1 MQVAPS
7 GVKGTSAQQAR
18 PCSLH
23 GLVQHVAVAAQS
35 RGRPTKGSRAV
46 PTPSCPTPIQTRRGV
61 DEAPAAAGS
70 CMEAALAISGLQQ
83 AISAPQLQVAG
94 TIALD
99 SAPSVGD
106 AQQASAPEAVRG
118 AGTADAWATAN
129 PSLHCEGS
137 SMVQAPSA
145 RAEHAMKASA
155 SASEQ
160 PPDTAQRFMSAG
172 VTAAAQPV
180 HHSPGL
186 VRQPQEAGMDT
197 GHDASE
203 AGLPEAMLPWL
214 HNVQQAARGHQQ
226 AAEQSV
232 EQQMDSA
239 CAVSAVGRS
248 ETGRSGAGAKQAL
261 FLEIQSRLPP
271 RLPGQAGYTDVY
283 DFPDSVLA
291 VADSFLRDAPASQ
304 EQPDLGAALAVS
316 DVGIPACSAAAAATE
331 AATSSAP
338 HNPAEACLLPPIA
351 TVGTGGHMAS
361 RAAAVSAAAH
371 ASPQHAAA
379 ADRSNRAEPS
389 SGLRQRQ
396 KTLSAAHEA
405 ALRAAAQH
413 ALPAPRKSLAP
424 SQQMQ
429 GGLASTGAASAAAAA
444 ASAVTGG
451 PDMVQALAERSCRS
465 SVTPHKAESRGGKA
479 GENFVDSR
487 KPGSA
492 GTHMPLQQP
501 GGYSNSSQAAH
512 ESQAGISVSVKPVDV
527 CVPAASYGAPGGVEH
542 ERRGDHD
549 NRQQPRLQMGSPSR
563 GLDMLAAA
571 ASRLGGVP
579 KHVAKAAWQAKHTG
593 SAAAPAG
600 KMAKLS
606 RPSAPPASPSQ
617 KRKFTKDVNALHSP
631 TKKQRSNA
639 VSSTNKSIPV
649 SPGKVQQG
657 KAARPKTP
665 TKARASPKIG
675 SPRSRQQPEGS
686 SSRPQS
692 GGRALQSDAAERLA
706 KKLKCAAEKTPSRA
720 ANRGADPED
729 AGEALLRVHVQKFLA
744 QLHASFLSVA
754 CRYNCDG
761 CQRSVFPHQMR
772 IECL

>member
-1 MQVAPS
+1 MQVAPC
-7 GVKGTSAQQAR
+7 GVKGASAQHPR

-35 RGRPTKGSRAV
+35 QARPAKGSRAV
-46 PTPSCPTPIQTRRGV
+46 PTPSCPTPIQHCRGA
-61 DEAPAAAGS
+61 DEAPAAAGCCIKAS
-70 CMEAALAISGLQQ
+70 LASSGLQQ

-94 TIALD
+94 ALALD

-106 AQQASAPEAVRG
+106 AQQASVPEAVRG
-118 AGTADAWATAN
+118 AGTRDAWATAN

-137 SMVQAPSA
+137 SMVQVPSP

-160 PPDTAQRFMSAG
+160 PPDTAQGFMSAG
-172 VTAAAQPV
+172 LTAASQPV

-186 VRQPQEAGMDT
+186 LRQPSDQEMDQSR
-197 GHDASE
+197 GASDA

-214 HNVQQAARGHQQ
+214 HAAQQAARGHQQ

-232 EQQMDSA
+232 EQQMGSA
-239 CAVSAVGRS
+239 CAVSAVARS

-271 RLPGQAGYTDVY
+271 RLPGQAGYTDAY

-304 EQPDLGAALAVS
+304 EQPELGAAPALS
-316 DVGIPACSAAAAATE
+316 DAGAHACSAAAAATE

-338 HNPAEACLLPPIA
+338 HSSAGACLPPPVA
-351 TVGTGGHMAS
+351 VAGTGGHMAS
-361 RAAAVSAAAH
+361 RAPVVCAAAH

-413 ALPAPRKSLAP
+413 ALPAPRKGLAP
-424 SQQMQ
+424 SRQMQ

-451 PDMVQALAERSCRS
+451 PDMVRDLAERSCRS
-465 SVTPHKAESRGGKA
+465 SVTPHKAESRGGNA

-492 GTHMPLQQP
+492 GAHMALQQP

-512 ESQAGISVSVKPVDV
+512 ESQAGISVSVRPVDV
-527 CVPAASYGAPGGVEH
+527 CVPAASHGAPGGAEH

-549 NRQQPRLQMGSPSR
+549 NRQQPKLQMGSPSR

-579 KHVAKAAWQAKHTG
+579 KHVAKAAQQAKRTG
-593 SAAAPAG
+593 AAASPAG
-600 KMAKLS
+600 KTAKPS

-617 KRKFTKDVNALHSP
+617 KRKFTMDVNALHSP

-649 SPGKVQQG
+649 SPGKVQQH

-665 TKARASPKIG
+665 TKARASPGIR

-686 SSRPQS
+686 GSRPQS
-692 GGRALQSDAAERLA
+692 GGRALQSDAAEHRA
-706 KKLKCAAEKTPSRA
+706 KKVKRAAEKTPSRA
-720 ANRGADPED
+720 ANRVADPED
-729 AGEALLRVHVQKFLA
+729 AGEALL
-744 QLHASFLSVA
+744 
-754 CRYNCDG
+754 
-761 CQRSVFPHQMR
+761 
-772 IECL
+772 